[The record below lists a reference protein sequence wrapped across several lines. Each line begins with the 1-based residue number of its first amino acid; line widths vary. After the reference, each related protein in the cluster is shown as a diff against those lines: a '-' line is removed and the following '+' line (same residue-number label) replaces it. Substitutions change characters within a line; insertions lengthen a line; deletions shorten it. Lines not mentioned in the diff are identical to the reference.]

1 MAEPVRLVVWDLDE
15 TFWRGTLVEGGIR
28 EYVQAHHEIVVE
40 LARRG
45 ILSSI
50 CSKNDE
56 QSVVKVLEEQKILD
70 YFVFPDISWDPKG
83 PRLAALI
90 EAVQLRPAT
99 VMFIDDN
106 PRNLAEAKA
115 LIPDLQ
121 LENEEFIPKLLADPR
136 FVGKDD
142 SDLSRL
148 KQYKLLEARSEAQRS
163 AGGGGHQFLRDS
175 DIRVCFD
182 HDLEDVTNLDRA
194 IELINRT
201 NQLNYTKR
209 RLPEDLEAAREI
221 LRRDTALMEVQA
233 GLIRVVDRYGDYGY
247 VGFFMMRVNMQAHE
261 SRHRELIHFCF
272 SCRTLGMLVERWV
285 YDYLERPKLE
295 VVGEVVTDL
304 SGPDVVDWV
313 RLVSSSELFSDRK
326 AKVSAIAPELRLY
339 GGCEMYPIGLYLKQY
354 APEVKV
360 RGSFVAN
367 DKFILLNSCAL
378 AVSVFDRTESEFCE
392 EATALGVPADV
403 LAGDYFAD
411 APPGT
416 AIVFSGALDG
426 GRFSDHQPYYQHAH
440 HGWELA
446 FELANCWDVTTL
458 PEGAFERLVEEREG
472 CDEATRLHLTEVARH
487 VRRNYRTAPPMSD
500 GRRAATL
507 WALLE
512 HVPVGAKL
520 ILLLDHDRH
529 RVQGVVQPEPRT
541 AHYNELVRSI
551 VRAYPYAEA
560 VCFSDFVDDDEQV
573 QELGNHYHR
582 VVYLKLAER
591 LAELIERLPR
601 KRASDVRGQEIVDA
615 EATVRGLYR
624 DLLGDTPRENELKVW
639 SAYAREGAR
648 EGVTVPDLVE
658 QFVSSEDYKSRSR
671 ALRDAQKIPRM
682 SPAAAEEY
690 IASLY
695 ATILKR
701 EPTPAEFAHW
711 VTTAAAL
718 PPEQLYFAFVNSKE
732 YKLRQK
738 YSPTVDPST
747 IGEYVEKQYLQKPGD
762 IKGIRLDED
771 AMARFWIENAEFIKN
786 APFSDHDD
794 GKNRYYYD
802 NGVYPYGDAMTL
814 RAMIAHFKPKNVIE
828 VGSGFSSA
836 CMLDAVDDVGLS
848 DFTLTCI
855 DPDADRLRSR
865 LREED
870 HSRVDIIEAQV
881 QDVPVSTFSKL
892 NENDILF
899 IDSTHVLKT
908 ASDVHYALFSIL
920 PSLNKGVLVNFQ
932 AISYPF
938 EYPRQWLF
946 ENNRSWNE
954 IYALRAFLTYN
965 SAFEV
970 VFWNGLFAHRQR
982 ALVHQTNPLFL
993 KNPGGSIWLRARSA
1007 DIPQTQH
1014 AQIGVMGG
1022 PQVGTQ
1028 FGGWISFGESGN
1040 SKEVIGPGW
1049 SFQEL
1054 AHRWMTGRF
1063 SVLALPMPPESN
1075 AADFILMLRV
1085 TPYLANG
1092 QIDGQRCTV
1101 VCGAETVAEVKLALS
1116 SWIGFR
1122 ISAQAVVSEKLSILF
1137 IHPDAGSPQAFGI
1150 APDSRELAIA
1160 VHEAVLLPV
1169 TEADELMGWRGKT
1182 GQFVSSDWRAQAL
1195 APDWKRIA
1203 STFQSMGQDC
1213 EFGLV
1218 QRQCEAEPL
1227 GLFRWSNIMLHGLI
1241 QSLRTE
1247 FSELTD
1253 EEKLNIYP
1261 CSTGE
1266 YHGEYK
1272 SLNMI
1277 YHTLVLADQNPDV
1290 DAVRRKEST
1299 RLKMMVRLFRE
1310 DLEDGE
1316 KVFVLLRKF
1325 APLDEFEVL
1334 PVISLMRRYNPK
1346 AALLWVTVAG
1356 PDERHLVGQCEIVG
1370 NNLLKGYIDAFSGW
1384 NDDWSTLSIGC
1395 WKDILV
1401 SALQALGRPIPTH
1414 AEGLSPEQKR
1424 LELS

>member
-28 EYVQAHHEIVVE
+28 EYVQAHHEIVIE

-50 CSKNDE
+50 CSKNDK
-56 QSVVKVLEEQKILD
+56 QSVVKILEEQKILD

-90 EAVQLRPAT
+90 EAVQLRPAS

-106 PRNLAEAKA
+106 PRNRAEAKA

-121 LENEEFIPKLLADPR
+121 LESEEFIPKLLADPR

-148 KQYKLLEARSEAQRS
+148 KQYKLLEARHQAQRS
-163 AGGGGHQFLRDS
+163 AGGGGHEFLRDS

-182 HDLEDVTNLDRA
+182 HDLEDVANLDRA

-209 RLPEDLEAAREI
+209 RLPEDLETAREI
-221 LRRDTALMEVQA
+221 LRQGTAPMEVQA

-247 VGFFMMRVNMQAHE
+247 VGFFMTQVNMQAHE
-261 SRHRELIHFCF
+261 SQHRELIHFCF

-285 YDYLERPKLE
+285 YDYLGRPKLE

-326 AKVSAIAPELRLY
+326 VEAAAIAPELRLW

-367 DKFILLNSCAL
+367 DKFVVLNSCAL
-378 AVSVFDRTESEFCE
+378 AVSAFERTESDFCE
-392 EATALGVPADV
+392 EAKALGVPADA

-411 APPGT
+411 APAGT
-416 AIVFSGALDG
+416 AIVFSGALDA
-426 GRFSDHQPYYQHAH
+426 GRFWPHLSYYQHAH
-440 HGWELA
+440 RGWELA
-446 FELANCWDVTTL
+446 FQMAGRADVTTL
-458 PEGAFERLVEEREG
+458 PEGEFERLVEEQEG
-472 CDEATRLHLTEVARH
+472 ADERTRRHLVEVARH
-487 VRRNYRTAPPMSD
+487 VRKNYRKARPMSD

-529 RVQGVVQPEPRT
+529 RVQGVVQSEPRT
-541 AHYNELVRSI
+541 ARYNELVKSI
-551 VRAYPYAEA
+551 VRAYPYAE
-560 VCFSDFVDDDEQV
+560 VVSFSDFVDDDEQI

-591 LAELIERLPR
+591 LAELIERLPL
-601 KRASDVRGQEIVDA
+601 KRTSDVRGKEIVDA

-624 DLLGDTPRENELKVW
+624 DLLGQPPMENELKVW

-648 EGVTVPDLVE
+648 EGMTVPDLVE
-658 QFVSSEDYKSRSR
+658 QFVLSEDYKSRSR
-671 ALRDAQKIPRM
+671 VAPDAQTTPRM
-682 SPAAAEEY
+682 NPPAAEEY

-701 EPTPAEFAHW
+701 EPTPAELAHW
-711 VTTAAAL
+711 VTAATTM
-718 PPEQLYFAFVNSKE
+718 PPEQIYFAFVNSKE
-732 YKLRQK
+732 YTQWQR
-738 YSPTVDPST
+738 YSPIVDPST
-747 IGEYVEKQYLQKPGD
+747 IAGYVEKQYLQEPGD
-762 IKGIRLDED
+762 IKGIHFDEF
-771 AMARFWIENAEFIKN
+771 AMARFWVENSELIKN
-786 APFSDHDD
+786 TPFSEHDD
-794 GKNRYYYD
+794 GKNRFYYD
-802 NGVYPYGDAMTL
+802 DGKYPYGDAMTL

-836 CMLDAVDDVGLS
+836 CILDAVDHVGLS

-855 DPDADRLRSR
+855 DPNADRLRSR
-865 LREED
+865 LREAD
-870 HSRVDIIEAQV
+870 HSRVNIVEALV
-881 QDVPVSTFSKL
+881 QDVPVSTFATLGK
-892 NENDILF
+892 NDILL

-908 ASDVHYALFSIL
+908 ASDVHFALFSIL
-920 PSLNKGVLVNFQ
+920 PSLKKGVLVHFQ

-938 EYPRQWLF
+938 EYPPHWLF
-946 ENNRSWNE
+946 GNSRSWNE
-954 IYALRAFLTYN
+954 IYALRAFLMYN
-965 SAFEV
+965 PAFEV

-982 ALVHQTNPLFL
+982 VLVHEINPLFL
-993 KNPGGSIWLRARSA
+993 KNPGGSIWLRARSL
-1007 DIPQTQH
+1007 DMVQTQL
-1014 AQIGVMGG
+1014 AQLGDTAG
-1022 PQVGTQ
+1022 PQARTQ
-1028 FGGWISFGESGN
+1028 FGDWISFGESGHSN
-1040 SKEVIGPGW
+1040 DVIGSGW
-1049 SFQEL
+1049 SFQENSC
-1054 AHRWMTGRF
+1054 RWITGTY
-1063 SVLALPMPPESN
+1063 SVLAIPMPAERD
-1075 AADFILMLRV
+1075 AADYILMLRV

-1092 QIDGQRCTV
+1092 QNDCQRCTV
-1101 VCGAETVAEVKLALS
+1101 VCGTETVAEVTLVLS
-1116 SWIGFR
+1116 GWIGFR
-1122 ISAQAVVSEKLSILF
+1122 IPAEAVDSEKLAISLV
-1137 IHPDAGSPQAFGI
+1137 HPDAGSQPRA
-1150 APDSRELAIA
+1150 ASAARELAIA
-1160 VHEAVLLPV
+1160 VHEAVVLPA
-1169 TEADELMGWRGKT
+1169 TEADESVGWRAKT
-1182 GQFVSSDWRAQAL
+1182 GHFVSSDWRAQAL
-1195 APDWKRIA
+1195 APDWKRVA
-1203 STFQSMGQDC
+1203 SKFQSLGQDC

-1227 GLFRWSNIMLHGLI
+1227 GLFRWSNIRLHGVI
-1241 QSLRTE
+1241 QCLRSG
-1247 FSELTD
+1247 FSEIAG
-1253 EEKLNIYP
+1253 EEKLHVYP
-1261 CSTGE
+1261 CATGE
-1266 YHGEYK
+1266 YHTEYK
-1272 SLNMI
+1272 SLDMI
-1277 YHTLVLADQNPDV
+1277 THTLMRADQNPDV
-1290 DAVRRKEST
+1290 DAVRHKEAA
-1299 RLKMMVRLFRE
+1299 RLKMLARLFRE

-1316 KVFVLLRKF
+1316 KVFVLLRKY
-1325 APLDEFEVL
+1325 APLDDSEVL
-1334 PVISLMRRYNPK
+1334 PVISLMRRYNPNV
-1346 AALLWVTVAG
+1346 AMLWVTVAG

-1370 NNLLKGYIDAFSGW
+1370 NNLVKGYLDKFSGW

-1401 SALQALGRPIPTH
+1401 SALQALDRPIPTH
-1414 AEGLSPEQKR
+1414 AEGLPPEQKQ

>member
-56 QSVVKVLEEQKILD
+56 QSVVKILEERKILD

-121 LENEEFIPKLLADPR
+121 LENEKFIPKLLADPR

-148 KQYKLLEARSEAQRS
+148 KQYKLLEARREAQRS

-182 HDLEDVTNLDRA
+182 HDLEDVANLDRA

-209 RLPEDLEAAREI
+209 RLPEDLEAARRI
-221 LRRDTALMEVQA
+221 LRQDTAEMARA
-233 GLIRVVDRYGDYGY
+233 GGPDPGGRQVRRLRIRRLFHDEHQYRAG
-247 VGFFMMRVNMQAHE
+247 RVATGGA
-261 SRHRELIHFCF
+261 RELLHFCF

-295 VVGEVVTDL
+295 VVGEVLTDL

-326 AKVSAIAPELRLY
+326 AEVAAIAPELRLW

-354 APEVKV
+354 VPEVKV

-367 DKFILLNSCAL
+367 NKFILINSCAL
-378 AVSVFDRTESEFCE
+378 AVSAFDRTESEFSE
-392 EATALGVPADV
+392 EAKALGVPADV

-426 GRFSDHQPYYQHAH
+426 GRFSDFSYYQHAH

-446 FELANCWDVTTL
+446 FELADCWDVTTL

-472 CDEATRLHLTEVARH
+472 CDERTRLHLTEVARH

-507 WALLE
+507 RALLE

-520 ILLLDHDRH
+520 ILLLDHDRQ
-529 RVQGVVQPEPRT
+529 RVQGVVQPDPRT

-551 VRAYPYAEA
+551 VREYPYAQA

-601 KRASDVRGQEIVDA
+601 KRASDRRGQEIVDA

-624 DLLGDTPRENELKVW
+624 HLLGRAPMEKELKAW
-639 SAYAREGAR
+639 SAYAREGP
-648 EGVTVPDLVE
+648 TVLDLVE
-658 QFVSSEDYKSRSR
+658 HFVSTEEYKSRLR
-671 ALRDAQKIPRM
+671 AAPDAQQGLNSPVAEHRM
-682 SPAAAEEY
+682 SPAAVEEY

-695 ATILKR
+695 ATVLKR
-701 EPTPAEFAHW
+701 DPGPDEFAHW
-711 VTTAAAL
+711 VSTAAAL
-718 PPEQLYFAFVNSKE
+718 PPEQVYFAFVNSEE
-732 YKLRQK
+732 YKLRQEQSVSTMFLPGDR
-738 YSPTVDPST
+738 YSPIVDPST

-762 IKGIRLDED
+762 IQGIRLDED
-771 AMARFWIENAEFIKN
+771 AMVRFWVENAEFIKN
-786 APFSDHDD
+786 TPFSEHDN
-794 GKNRYYYD
+794 GKNRYYYND
-802 NGVYPYGDAMTL
+802 VYSYGDAMML

-836 CMLDAVDDVGLS
+836 WMLDAADHVGLS
-848 DFTLTCI
+848 DFAMTCI
-855 DPDADRLRSR
+855 DPAADRLRDM

-870 HSRVDIIEAQV
+870 HSRVDIVEGPV
-881 QDVPVSTFSKL
+881 QEVPVSTFSTL
-892 NENDILF
+892 TENDILF

-908 ASDVHYALFSIL
+908 ASDVHYVLFSVL
-920 PSLNKGVLVNFQ
+920 PSLKKGVLVHFQ
-932 AISYPF
+932 GISYPF

-946 ENNRSWNE
+946 EHNTSWNE
-954 IYALRAFLTYN
+954 TYALRAFLMYN

-970 VFWNGLFAHRQR
+970 VFWNSLFARRQR
-982 ALVHQTNPLFL
+982 ALIHETNPLFL
-993 KNPGGSIWLRARSA
+993 NNPGGSIWLRARSA
-1007 DIPQTQH
+1007 DTLPAQH
-1014 AQIGVMGG
+1014 AQMGVTGG
-1022 PQVGTQ
+1022 PQVRTQ
-1028 FGGWISFGESGN
+1028 FGRSISFGKSGH
-1040 SKEVIGPGW
+1040 SEEVIGPGW
-1049 SFQEL
+1049 SFQEDDY
-1054 AHRWMTGRF
+1054 RWMTGGF
-1063 SVLALPMPPESN
+1063 SVLALPMPTESN

-1085 TPYLANG
+1085 TPFTANG
-1092 QIDGQRCTV
+1092 QIDCQRCTV
-1101 VCGAETVAEVKLALS
+1101 VCGAETVAEVKLVLS

-1122 ISAQAVVSEKLSILF
+1122 ISAEAVVSEKLAILF
-1137 IHPDAGSPQAFGI
+1137 VHPDAGSPQKFGI
-1150 APDSRELAIA
+1150 VARFSR
-1160 VHEAVLLPV
+1160 
-1169 TEADELMGWRGKT
+1169 
-1182 GQFVSSDWRAQAL
+1182 
-1195 APDWKRIA
+1195 
-1203 STFQSMGQDC
+1203 
-1213 EFGLV
+1213 
-1218 QRQCEAEPL
+1218 
-1227 GLFRWSNIMLHGLI
+1227 
-1241 QSLRTE
+1241 
-1247 FSELTD
+1247 
-1253 EEKLNIYP
+1253 
-1261 CSTGE
+1261 
-1266 YHGEYK
+1266 
-1272 SLNMI
+1272 
-1277 YHTLVLADQNPDV
+1277 
-1290 DAVRRKEST
+1290 
-1299 RLKMMVRLFRE
+1299 
-1310 DLEDGE
+1310 
-1316 KVFVLLRKF
+1316 
-1325 APLDEFEVL
+1325 
-1334 PVISLMRRYNPK
+1334 
-1346 AALLWVTVAG
+1346 
-1356 PDERHLVGQCEIVG
+1356 VG
-1370 NNLLKGYIDAFSGW
+1370 NRGAR
-1384 NDDWSTLSIGC
+1384 
-1395 WKDILV
+1395 
-1401 SALQALGRPIPTH
+1401 GRF
-1414 AEGLSPEQKR
+1414 AAGDGG
-1424 LELS
+1424 